1 MRLSLARASAA
12 WLIALP
18 LLLSGCAVMMPTPA
32 TRSDALL
39 AVPVYQASL
48 VLNGRISVRY
58 QQDGKEE
65 ALHGSFRWLQ
75 TPEQITVTLLSP
87 LNQTLATIEIT
98 PTSAR
103 LTEAGKPPRSADS
116 IDTLTSETLGWTLPV
131 DGLRGWLQGFSL
143 ASGRPIP
150 IAQPGSDNAAPVMT
164 PDGWQIQYMSWFNED
179 APPLTRPKRIDLQR
193 MTPGLG
199 EMAIRIVIDS
209 WQQP

>member
-1 MRLSLARASAA
+1 MRLTLTRAGAA
-12 WLIALP
+12 WLIAVP
-18 LLLSGCAVMMPTPA
+18 LMLSGCAALMPMPA
-32 TRSDALL
+32 PSSNVVL
-39 AVPVYQASL
+39 AVPVYQDNIALS
-48 VLNGRISVRY
+48 GRISVRY

-75 TPEQITVTLLSP
+75 TRGQITVALLSP
-87 LNQTLATIEIT
+87 LNQTLATLEIT

-103 LTEAGKPPRSADS
+103 LIEAGKPPRSADN

-143 ASGRPIP
+143 ANGKPVP

-164 PDGWQIQYMSWFNED
+164 PDGWQIQYMSWFNEE
-179 APPLTRPKRIDLQR
+179 APPLTRPRRIDLQR
-193 MTPGLG
+193 TTPGLG

>member
-1 MRLSLARASAA
+1 MRLTISRCRAAL
-12 WLIALP
+12 LIAMP
-18 LLLSGCAVMMPTPA
+18 LLLSGCAVLTPTPA
-32 TRSDALL
+32 PRSNAIL
-39 AVPVYQASL
+39 AVPVYQTSL
-48 VLNGRISVRY
+48 ALSGRLSVRY

-103 LTEAGKPPRSADS
+103 LIEAGKPPRSADN
-116 IDTLTSETLGWTLPV
+116 IETLTNETLGWTLPV
-131 DGLRGWLQGFSL
+131 DGLRGWLQGFSID
-143 ASGRPIP
+143 SGKPVP
-150 IAQPGSDNAAPVMT
+150 IAQPGSDNATPVVT
-164 PDGWQIQYMSWFNED
+164 RDGWQIQYISWFNED

-193 MTPGLG
+193 TTPALG
-199 EMAIRIVIDS
+199 EMAIRIVIDT